1 MVSETLAGVVAEDRT
16 PEQEMVYF
24 VKAAWP
30 QRPEV
35 SSEHS
40 SSLPSALT
48 ITEKTTALTICQSQT
63 IHPGWLR
70 CAKWAQTLTQRGVCA
85 RSSAHAQL
93 CNTGM
98 MVMCHEMMCIMT
110 DSVNHSSYAGITA
123 GTPFPVETMLPRAR
137 ARPHVDESPRASH
150 LDVALALASVFFNA
164 NSATGRVAEWR
175 NLQRHASRQGRGGVS
190 IGSGPP
196 MLSEVAREG
205 STWESRGS
213 R

>member
-1 MVSETLAGVVAEDRT
+1 MALEAAHLIVRGFGGCRNLDTGGSVAREA
-16 PEQEMVYF
+16 QG
-24 VKAAWP
+24 
-30 QRPEV
+30 
-35 SSEHS
+35 SSTFFDLH
-40 SSLPSALT
+40 
-48 ITEKTTALTICQSQT
+48 
-63 IHPGWLR
+63 
-70 CAKWAQTLTQRGVCA
+70 RGA